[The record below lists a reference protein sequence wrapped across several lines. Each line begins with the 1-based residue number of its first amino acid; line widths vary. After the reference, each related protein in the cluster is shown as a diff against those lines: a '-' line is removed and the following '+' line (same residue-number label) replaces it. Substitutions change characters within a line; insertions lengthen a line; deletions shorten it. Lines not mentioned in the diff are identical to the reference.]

1 MDFGRKGIKF
11 HGKSYDFSIQYLT
24 VNRMFL
30 VPKPHSPHVIFVIG
44 LDIAVRQ
51 GQTKYPYIVLQ
62 FDHEQDTELQLNV
75 TKDEAQTLKLEQE
88 IKGKIF
94 IIVIFL

>member
-1 MDFGRKGIKF
+1 
-11 HGKSYDFSIQYLT
+11 
-24 VNRMFL
+24 MFL